1 MGRLRDRGQFVPG
14 GGRAF
19 RTVLGNIVYNETQG
33 PNVGYAFRDVCDD
46 IVGRPT
52 ESNPMQIVHV
62 NNLVDP
68 LNGQQDLGFGTFR
81 EYNSYIPPI
90 QCAPQSHLSVSGIPS
105 IQAAAAKML
114 ANTNPGRATVSA
126 PVYLAELRDIPHMIK
141 GAGDFLIK
149 LRHIKGKWH
158 RQQLLSRATPEQFLS
173 YQFGW
178 KPLFNDLRSL
188 ITFQETVDKR
198 VDELQRLY
206 SNRGLK
212 RRLDNL
218 GSGSNHSEVVQTIS
232 SVLGDL
238 TRARLSKDTQVRMW
252 GTVRWRPA
260 YVPKIQDNPALQ
272 KLARKAVF
280 GLSIQTEDA
289 WNLIPWSWLFDW
301 FSSCGDVLAANN
313 NRIPSSP
320 QAVNIMTHTKTTMRW
335 VRSESSWVSGGNSFS
350 TLETLQR
357 NVPGV
362 LLPTVDI
369 DFLSLRQLSI
379 LGALFITRARGFRS

>member
-19 RTVLGNIVYNETQG
+19 RTVLGSIVYNETQG
-33 PNVGYAFRDVCDD
+33 PNVGYAFRDTSDD
-46 IVGRPT
+46 VVNRK
-52 ESNPMQIVHV
+52 ELDNPMQIVHV

-81 EYNSYIPPI
+81 EYVGYIPPI

-105 IQAAAAKML
+105 VQAAAAKML
-114 ANTNPGRATVSA
+114 ANTNPGRAEVSA
-126 PVYLAELRDIPHMIK
+126 PVYIGELRDLPHMIK

-149 LRHIKGKWH
+149 LRHAKGRWH
-158 RQQLLSRATPEQFLS
+158 RQQLLNNATPSQYLS

-188 ITFQETVDKR
+188 LTFQDTVDKR
-198 VDELQRLY
+198 VNELQRLFAKG
-206 SNRGLK
+206 GLK

-218 GSGSNHSEVVQTIS
+218 GSGSNHSEVTQTIS

-238 TRARLSKDTQVRMW
+238 TRARLSKDTTVSMW

-260 YVPKIQDNPALQ
+260 FVPKMRDNASLR
-272 KLARKAVF
+272 KLAHKAVF
-280 GLSIQTEDA
+280 GLSIQAEDA
-289 WNLIPWSWLFDW
+289 WNLMPWTWLADW
-301 FSSCGDVLAANN
+301 FSTCGDYLAASN

-320 QAVNIMTHTKTTMRW
+320 QSVCIMTNTKTTLRW
-335 VRSESSWVSGGNSFS
+335 RRSESSWVQGGNSYA
-350 TLETLQR
+350 TLETKQR

-362 LLPTVDI
+362 VLPTVDI

-379 LGALFITRARGFRS
+379 LGALFITRANGFRS